1 MNQYLTFLTA
11 NRATFLDDATDEE
24 NKIVGQ
30 HFDYVKD
37 LLAQGRLILAGRC
50 QNEPLG
56 IVVFEAE
63 DDEEANRLMH
73 ADPAVDAGVFDA
85 EVHSYHVAL
94 LRGQ

>member
-11 NRATFLDDATDEE
+11 SRATFLDDMTEEE
-24 NKIVGQ
+24 NQIVEH
-30 HFDYVKD
+30 HFEYVKS
-37 LLAQGRLILAGRC
+37 LLAKGRLILAGCC

-63 DDEEANRLMH
+63 DDEEAHRLMH
-73 ADPAVDAGVFDA
+73 ADPAVKAGIFDA
-85 EVHSYHVAL
+85 EVHPYHVAL